1 MKPKVSGKVANAK
14 GLIGKDFEE
23 FLTKQLGGNGSFSKV
38 GRDFDG
44 GIKDRCWEA
53 KSGEYWNKIMD
64 GKYGGVEKFKSDMGD
79 RLRIAK
85 ENGATYELNSNS
97 PIPQKIKDWL
107 TKKGI
112 GCTEWLN

>member
-1 MKPKVSGKVANAK
+1 MGVSPRG
-14 GLIGKDFEE
+14 
-23 FLTKQLGGNGSFSKV
+23 

-44 GIKDRCWEA
+44 GIKDRWWEA

-97 PIPQKIKDWL
+97 PIPQK
-107 TKKGI
+107 
-112 GCTEWLN
+112 N